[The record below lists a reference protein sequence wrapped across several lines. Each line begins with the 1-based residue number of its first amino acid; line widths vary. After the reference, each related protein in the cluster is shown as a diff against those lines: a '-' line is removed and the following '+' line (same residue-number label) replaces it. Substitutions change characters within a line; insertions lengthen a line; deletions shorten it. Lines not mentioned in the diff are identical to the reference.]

1 MDDEPEQRDI
11 DLTDES
17 LTRRRVVAMDKGAL
31 RRLIGTASLFA
42 IGYGDVGSSIYYALG
57 VTTAWA
63 LGAAPLAIAIAGI
76 FFIFTVLTYAELS
89 AALPE
94 SGGSQLFARRAFG
107 DVASFIAGWAL
118 LLDYVLTAAIS
129 AYAVA
134 PYLAY
139 FWPALKTVPG
149 HLSFTVFLLVGLGA
163 LNIAGIKESTRVSLL
178 LTLLDIVTQLAIIGI
193 GLALAFNLPRLLGQ
207 IKWGVAPTWEN
218 LIYGISIA
226 MVAYTGIEA
235 VSQLSGETI
244 DPGRK
249 VPRAMLMT
257 LGTVLVMYMGI
268 SVIALSVMTP
278 QELGGEWINDPIAGI
293 AAHLPGIGPQLS
305 RWIAILGA
313 TILTIAANAGVIG
326 ASRLAY
332 SMANNYQLPTF
343 FSRLHPRL
351 KTPYLALGSFTVV
364 AILVILVAKNLKVLA
379 DLYNFGAM
387 LAFSMAHLSLIGL
400 RVKEP
405 ELERPFKLTLNL
417 RIAGREIPITAVLG
431 FCATSAVWLIV
442 VFTHVHGRNLGFVWM
457 GLGCVLY
464 AWYRKRAQ
472 LPVMET
478 VQIEKVVMPEY
489 QALAVR
495 SILAP
500 TLGGSTTENLQ
511 IACQF
516 ARDHGAHLT
525 ALYVIEIPPTLPLD
539 TFLSEK
545 LAVADAALKRAMA
558 IGREFN
564 LQVTTQVIQA
574 RSAGQAIVDLAKER
588 DFDLVV
594 MGTPHKRA
602 ATGLTASSGL
612 GATTDYVV
620 RSAPCRVWIC
630 KTTSK

>member
-1 MDDEPEQRDI
+1 MDPEDEI
-11 DLTDES
+11 DLSDEHLS
-17 LTRRRVVAMDKGAL
+17 RRHVVAMEKGVL

-57 VTTAWA
+57 ITTAWA

-89 AALPE
+89 AAIPE
-94 SGGSQLFARRAFG
+94 SGGAQVFARRAFG
-107 DVASFIAGWAL
+107 DVASFLAGWAL

-129 AYAVA
+129 SYAVA
-134 PYLAY
+134 PYLGY
-139 FWPALKTVPG
+139 FWPSLKAFSG
-149 HLSFTVFLLVGLGA
+149 HLSFTVLLLLILGL
-163 LNIAGIKESTRVSLL
+163 LNIAGIKESTKASL
-178 LTLLDIVTQLAIIGI
+178 
-193 GLALAFNLPRLLGQ
+193 GLAALGILTQGTIIVLGLLLAFNWPHLLGQ
-207 IKWGVAPTWEN
+207 IEWGVAPTWRN

-257 LGTVLVMYMGI
+257 LVTVLSMYLGI

-278 QELGGEWINDPIAGI
+278 QELGGQWINDPMAGI
-293 AAHLPGIGPQLS
+293 AAHMPVIGPYLAP
-305 RWIAILGA
+305 WIAVLGA
-313 TILTIAANAGVIG
+313 AILTIAANAGVIG

-343 FSRLHPRL
+343 FNRLHPTF

-364 AILVILVAKNLKVLA
+364 SILVILVARELKVLA

-405 ELERPFKLTLNL
+405 HLGRPFKLPFNL
-417 RIAGREIPITAVLG
+417 RIAGRQIPITSILG
-431 FCATSAVWLIV
+431 FCATFTVWLIV
-442 VFTHVHGRNLGFVWM
+442 VVTHVHGRNLGFIWM
-457 GLGCVLY
+457 GLGAFLY
-464 AWYRKRAQ
+464 VWYRKQAQ

-478 VQIEKVVMPEY
+478 VEIEKVEMPEY
-489 QALAVR
+489 KALSVE
-495 SILAP
+495 SILVP
-500 TLGGSTTENLQ
+500 TLGGPMTENLQ

-525 ALYVIEIPPTLPLD
+525 ALFVIEVPATLPLD
-539 TFLSEK
+539 TFLPDK

-558 IGREFN
+558 IGREFG
-564 LQVTTQVIQA
+564 LQVTTHLTQA
-574 RSAGQAIVDLAKER
+574 RSAGQAIVDLSKEKGC
-588 DFDLVV
+588 DLIV
-594 MGTPHKRA
+594 MGTPYKRPTTPLGSA
-602 ATGLTASSGL
+602 GTL

-620 RSAPCRVWIC
+620 RSAPARVWIC
-630 KTTSK
+630 KTTPK